1 MLSTRILTALIGI
14 PVLILSLYLGG
25 TVFAAVIGIIAFLS
39 LKEFYGFFSKQDIKI
54 FSNLGLAV
62 VAVLPLIAY
71 FFGAT
76 GLVGVGVSP
85 RFIIMLWKIFSDKAS
100 IEGASITFLGV
111 AYIGLALAHLVLIEN
126 FNTGALFVL
135 FTFVATWIAD
145 TSAYGVGRVIGSRPL
160 AKKISPKKT
169 VEGFIGAIVINSFI
183 FSLLIWVP
191 LLTVYERM
199 IFAASITV
207 LATLGD
213 LVESSIKR
221 EVGVKDSGTLIPG
234 HGGFLD
240 RFDSMIFTGV
250 GSYYLILLFIKI

>member
-25 TVFAAVIGIIAFLS
+25 IVFAAVIGIIAFMS

-54 FSNLGLAV
+54 LSNFGLAV
-62 VAVLPLIAY
+62 AAALPIIAY
-71 FFGAT
+71 LFGAT
-76 GLVGVGVSP
+76 GLLGVGVLSL
-85 RFIIMLWKIFSDKAS
+85 FVILLWKIFSDSAGTP
-100 IEGASITFLGV
+100 GASITFLGV
-111 AYIGLALAHLVLIEN
+111 AYIGLSLAHLVLIEN
-126 FNTGALFVL
+126 FINGALFVL

-145 TSAYGVGRVIGSRPL
+145 TSAYGVGRVLGSRPL

-169 VEGFIGAIVINSFI
+169 VEGFVGAIVINSFI
-183 FSLLIWVP
+183 FALLIWVP
-191 LLTVYERM
+191 LLTVYERV
-199 IFAASITV
+199 IFAVSITV

-250 GSYYLILLFIKI
+250 GSYYLILVFIRI